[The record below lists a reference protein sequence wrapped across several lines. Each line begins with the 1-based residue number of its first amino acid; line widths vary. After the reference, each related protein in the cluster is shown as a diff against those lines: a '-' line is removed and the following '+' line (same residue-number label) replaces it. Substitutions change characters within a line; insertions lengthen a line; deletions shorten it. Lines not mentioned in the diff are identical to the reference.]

1 MVSDVP
7 GRWLITFLFIFILSY
22 VHFSFIYFSRVSGWG
37 RAKVGNGLGAV
48 VWHIIDN
55 TQRVYVTCLLAY
67 IYMYVSIVQDRY
79 ICMCTI
85 CTYM

>member
-1 MVSDVP
+1 M
-7 GRWLITFLFIFILSY
+7 
-22 VHFSFIYFSRVSGWG
+22 
-37 RAKVGNGLGAV
+37 GNGLGAV
-48 VWHIIDN
+48 VWHTIDN